1 MELSAV
7 KKRENILNEEY
18 HRIIDIIKREYKPE
32 KVVIFGSFSEK
43 KIHEWSD
50 IDMLIIKETTSR
62 PVDRCV
68 ELCRLVKPKVG
79 IDMFIYTP
87 DEYSRLINEKF
98 SFLMSIVKNGKVV
111 YEKRD

>member
-1 MELSAV
+1 MELSAL
-7 KKRENILNEEY
+7 KKRENILNKEY
-18 HRIIDIIKREYKPE
+18 QRIFDIIKREYKPE

-50 IDMLIIKETTSR
+50 IDMLIIKKTTVR

-87 DEYSRLINEKF
+87 DEYSQLINEEF
-98 SFLMSIVKNGKVV
+98 SFLLEIIKKGKVV
-111 YEKRD
+111 YEKRN